1 MSVINKQRVNGED
14 SHWRFYELKL
24 HQQII
29 NDQWA
34 LFQIH
39 KIHCGKPQHRRSD
52 FGCHMKIDIFAEAES
67 LMNKRERFIHEQRQK
82 LFAVSPFT
90 KFQLQ
95 VFI

>member
-1 MSVINKQRVNGED
+1 
-14 SHWRFYELKL
+14 
-24 HQQII
+24 
-29 NDQWA
+29 
-34 LFQIH
+34 
-39 KIHCGKPQHRRSD
+39 
-52 FGCHMKIDIFAEAES
+52 MKIDTFAEAES